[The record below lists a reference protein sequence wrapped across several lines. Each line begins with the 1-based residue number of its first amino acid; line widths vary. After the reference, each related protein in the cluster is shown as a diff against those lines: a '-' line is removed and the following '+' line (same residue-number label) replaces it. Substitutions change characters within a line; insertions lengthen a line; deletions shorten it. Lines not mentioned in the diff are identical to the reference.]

1 MRRGQHLYAAVVV
14 LAEKFASRSP
24 AFSSSGDDLR
34 VGGPR
39 PGLPERAQQASV
51 ALLPR
56 GDAEEPEE
64 KAGETGAGGAAE
76 DGPAAQASGGDGEEA
91 MLLMGIA

>member
-1 MRRGQHLYAAVVV
+1 M
-14 LAEKFASRSP
+14 FAC
-24 AFSSSGDDLR
+24 FSSSGDDLP

-39 PGLPERAQQASV
+39 PGFPERAQQASV

-64 KAGETGAGGAAE
+64 AGGEAGAGGAAE
-76 DGPAAQASGGDGEEA
+76 NGPAAQASRGDGEEEA
-91 MLLMGIA
+91 EEL